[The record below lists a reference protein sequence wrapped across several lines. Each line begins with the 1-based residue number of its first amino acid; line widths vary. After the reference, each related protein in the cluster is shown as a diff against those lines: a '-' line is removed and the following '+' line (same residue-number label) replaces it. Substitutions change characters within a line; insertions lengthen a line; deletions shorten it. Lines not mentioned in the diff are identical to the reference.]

1 MRAHIFCFCKVV
13 SKKDLD
19 LVDTAQKIE
28 GVLDTINGILSGSK
42 KSVRTIPEVLQQ
54 KLLLDN
60 SVEVGEQ
67 LRRAAALSKRELIGE
82 VSAKIKSSASSVQV
96 Q

>member
-42 KSVRTIPEVLQQ
+42 ESVRTIPELLQQ

-60 SVEVGEQ
+60 SVGEREQ
-67 LRRAAALSKRELIGE
+67 PRRAGAVSKRDLTG
-82 VSAKIKSSASSVQV
+82 
-96 Q
+96 

>member
-19 LVDTAQKIE
+19 LVDTALKIE

-42 KSVRTIPEVLQQ
+42 KSVRTIPEVLQE
-54 KLLLDN
+54 KLQLDN
-60 SVEVGEQ
+60 SVGEGEQ
-67 LRRAAALSKRELIGE
+67 LRRAAAVSKRGRG
-82 VSAKIKSSASSVQV
+82 
-96 Q
+96 

>member
-1 MRAHIFCFCKVV
+1 MRGHIFWFCKVV
-13 SKKDLD
+13 SKKDL
-19 LVDTAQKIE
+19 VDTAQKLE
-28 GVLDTINGILSGSK
+28 GVLGTVNGVLSGSK

-60 SVEVGEQ
+60 SVKEGEQ
-67 LRRAAALSKRELIGE
+67 LRRAAAVSKRALIGE
-82 VSAKIKSSASSVQV
+82 VSARIKSSASSVQV

>member
-1 MRAHIFCFCKVV
+1 MRGHIFCFCKVV
-13 SKKDLD
+13 SKKDVD
-19 LVDTAQKIE
+19 LVDTALKIE

-54 KLLLDN
+54 KLLRDN
-60 SVEVGEQ
+60 SVGEGEL
-67 LRRAAALSKRELIGE
+67 LRRAAAVSKRALIGE
-82 VSAKIKSSASSVQV
+82 VSARRRSSASSVQV

>member
-1 MRAHIFCFCKVV
+1 MRAHIFCFYTVV
-13 SKKDLD
+13 SKKELD
-19 LVDTAQKIE
+19 LVDTALKIE

-42 KSVRTIPEVLQQ
+42 KSVRTMPGVLQQ

-60 SVEVGEQ
+60 SVKEGEL
-67 LRRAAALSKRELIGE
+67 LRRAAAVSKRALIGE
-82 VSAKIKSSASSVQV
+82 VSARIKSSASSVQV